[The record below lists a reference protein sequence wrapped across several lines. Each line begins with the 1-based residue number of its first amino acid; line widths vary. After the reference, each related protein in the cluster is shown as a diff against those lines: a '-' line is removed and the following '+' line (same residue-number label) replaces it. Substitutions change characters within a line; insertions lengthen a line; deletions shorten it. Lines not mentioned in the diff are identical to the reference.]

1 MSLPTLKHAL
11 ETSSTTRIS
20 TLKHSYTR
28 MLLNVL
34 RGDQSTFVRDD
45 ELREAWQ
52 IFTPLLHR
60 LEKSPTRPIPY
71 AYGSRGPKES
81 DELAIRVGYDRKTLQ
96 NRLRAGPR
104 DARKRG
110 GTMTKKEYE
119 VYIGDSMNP
128 KPARVPK
135 DSKY

>member
-1 MSLPTLKHAL
+1 MSFVSLSNIVEHYEILNSRLAL
-11 ETSSTTRIS
+11 E
-20 TLKHSYTR
+20 
-28 MLLNVL
+28 
-34 RGDQSTFVRDD
+34 
-45 ELREAWQ
+45 
-52 IFTPLLHR
+52 HR
-60 LEKSPTRPIPY
+60 Y

-128 KPARVPK
+128 TPARVPK

>member
-1 MSLPTLKHAL
+1 
-11 ETSSTTRIS
+11 
-20 TLKHSYTR
+20 

-45 ELREAWQ
+45 ELRVAWE

-60 LEKSPTRPIPY
+60 LEKNPTRPIPY
-71 AYGSRGPKES
+71 PYGSRGPKEA

-119 VYIGDSMNP
+119 VYIGDPFSSSSQRP
-128 KPARVPK
+128 KRAPK